1 MTPFTERDAF
11 QKDLETALHSQE
23 PLIVEHQL
31 LRSDGDRITLTGW
44 LCLDENED
52 GEKIY
57 TLFYTKAKKR
67 EIEKQKPGASPYL
80 RALECAYQVIFQI
93 DHVAQTVKC
102 IHGSKNPEFGPLYDF
117 QMTSETAKR
126 FWLDNYIFQ
135 EDRKQMS
142 DFIDLLIYPS
152 REWLNTPT
160 MQEEFR
166 IKWINQKI
174 YTFLGVAV
182 QLDDS
187 IVLLCCRNN
196 TLHGISAVSSV
207 GKDPTEKSPE
217 GVTSETVPSVPVTAP
232 SGLDATTS
240 GLNAASSRSNVAPSG
255 LNAASSRSNAA
266 PSGSNAASS
275 RSNVAPSGSASA
287 PSDSITKSFV
297 LADGTS
303 TQVLNILPDP
313 QEDEP
318 EDAPPA
324 STPKIPSN
332 EIFARTFGHFD
343 LFIHGTPVIF
353 SGTKEKELMA
363 LLIDRNGGT
372 LSSNEAISY
381 LWPDEYLC
389 VKLSNRYRKLAM
401 KLKNTLVKYGIE
413 HILINNHGIRSINVS
428 AITCDCYEML
438 AGNEEYRKTFSN
450 SYMVDYS
457 WGEETLAKLWNYT
470 GTGA

>member
-1 MTPFTERDAF
+1 MLEYLGVTEESSSWMDLLKENILFMTPFTERDAF

-67 EIEKQKPGASPYL
+67 EIEKQKPGVSPYL

-93 DHVAQTVKC
+93 DHAAQTVKC

-142 DFIDLLIYPS
+142 DFIDQLIYPS

-217 GVTSETVPSVPVTAP
+217 GVSSETVPSVPVT
-232 SGLDATTS
+232 
-240 GLNAASSRSNVAPSG
+240 
-255 LNAASSRSNAA
+255 
-266 PSGSNAASS
+266 
-275 RSNVAPSGSASA
+275 APSGSASA

-318 EDAPPA
+318 EDAPPS